1 METRTVGAMVV
12 LGGLLALSPLGQQ
25 QCFASHRGA
34 CKLPKA
40 ATATLRQRFPDARI
54 RDVEVEKRGH
64 GLCIYEA
71 EIRQNGKEMDVQVS
85 DTGTLVK
92 IKTHVAANQL
102 PRAVA
107 RALEESAGGVR
118 IRESEKVETFV
129 RTHPGEIT
137 TLPEPVVAYEIAFQS
152 AGKPKREVRISAAG
166 KMLEALDPEHDGEE
180 EGHSWWRF
188 WDRGDDDED
197 HQVEHG
203 DRDDKN
209 EHGDGDHD
217 NNDKEDDD

>member
-1 METRTVGAMVV
+1 METRTVGAVVV
-12 LGGLLALSPLGQQ
+12 LGGLLAMGLPGQK
-25 QCFASHRGA
+25 CFASHRDTS
-34 CKLPKA
+34 KLPKA

-64 GLCIYEA
+64 GLCIYEM

-107 RALEESAGGVR
+107 RALEKSAGGKVT
-118 IRESEKVETFV
+118 IRESEKVETFAQV
-129 RTHPGEIT
+129 SHGKIT